1 MFLKLSSSIILFLV
15 APIIVAGGASVDA
28 AERSLQASL
37 ACLAVG
43 GTVASCCPEG
53 ADPNDGTC
61 TVLSCLDGLSIRE
74 GCKCSDIETA
84 CEQVATIAPD
94 MCDMV
99 GECCVDDGTTTT
111 NVEWDFCMAEA
122 SEAANFTMSDF
133 ATLIAGSIPGGLA
146 DLGIPGVSTS
156 APAAAPTNSP
166 PTPVPAPT
174 SRSSRN
180 YATDAALAL
189 ICFPLAFLLM

>member
-15 APIIVAGGASVDA
+15 APIVVAGGASVDA

-43 GTVASCCPEG
+43 GTVSSCCPEG
-53 ADPNDGTC
+53 ADPNDGAC

-84 CEQVATIAPD
+84 CEQVAAIAPD

-99 GECCVDDGTTTT
+99 GECCADDGTTTT
-111 NVEWDFCMAEA
+111 NVDWEFCMAET

-133 ATLIAGSIPGGLA
+133 TTLIAGPVVGS
-146 DLGIPGVSTS
+146 SS
-156 APAAAPTNSP
+156 NAPPA
-166 PTPVPAPT
+166 PVPAT
-174 SRSSRN
+174 ASGGSSK
-180 YATDAALAL
+180 YAADAAFAL
-189 ICFPLAFLLM
+189 ISFSLAFLLV